1 MRKKKFD
8 PLLAEGWPMS
18 KVQLC
23 LADRSQKN
31 MLVSFVRK
39 RFEERF
45 FGPIRVLRRAA
56 DNSQG
61 YGFAMMSLCSL
72 LVESIES
79 FRLGLPSTY
88 RPDMRNLHT
97 YSPPRECEVPQTE
110 WRTGHQVFE
119 EFFKE
124 PKQKWLFP
132 GIDGAKFCEGIR
144 NGLLHQAQTKNGWTL
159 RIDRKRL
166 CAPKA
171 HVINRNLFARR
182 LEKAFHVYLRE
193 LQKADWD
200 DELWRKAR
208 RKIWWLIEL
217 SQPKA

>member
-23 LADRSQKN
+23 LPDRSQKN

-97 YSPPRECEVPQTE
+97 YSPPS
-110 WRTGHQVFE
+110 
-119 EFFKE
+119 
-124 PKQKWLFP
+124 
-132 GIDGAKFCEGIR
+132 AKFRRLSGGLDTRFSRSSSRNQNR
-144 NGLLHQAQTKNGWTL
+144 NGYFPASTARNSVRALGTAFFIKPK
-159 RIDRKRL
+159 RKMVG
-166 CAPKA
+166 
-171 HVINRNLFARR
+171 H
-182 LEKAFHVYLRE
+182 
-193 LQKADWD
+193 
-200 DELWRKAR
+200 
-208 RKIWWLIEL
+208 
-217 SQPKA
+217 